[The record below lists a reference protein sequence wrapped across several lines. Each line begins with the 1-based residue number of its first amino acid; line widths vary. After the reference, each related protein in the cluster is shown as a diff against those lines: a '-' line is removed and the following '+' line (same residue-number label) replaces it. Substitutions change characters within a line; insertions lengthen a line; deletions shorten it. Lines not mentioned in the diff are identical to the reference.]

1 MAKAKTKATRRV
13 VTSGLLENRIDAS
26 GRRARPLVDATRD
39 TA

>member
-13 VTSGLLENRIDAS
+13 VTTGLFENRIDAS
-26 GRRARPLVDATRD
+26 GHRACPLVGATRD